1 MIKFIQSLRILPR
14 WIIIIIDLTI
24 LAFSVTFAYLL
35 IYNFDFSRMEQANY
49 FNAILIYLAGN
60 LAAIFLTQS
69 YAGIIRYTSFE
80 DGYRILMTA
89 IIGALVSLMVNY
101 IFLFLS
107 GMEIISLS
115 VWIISFFN
123 AVIFLVTYRFFVKYI
138 FTYYNKAVQK
148 KTAAII
154 FGAGESGMITK
165 QIIDQNSTSNIKV
178 VGFVEDDPRK
188 ANKVANGVKIY
199 PSKELPKLLKTL
211 KVKELIISVQD
222 ISINKKNRLVDLCL
236 KHDVIV
242 RTVPPSDKWVK
253 GELSVNQI
261 KNINIE
267 DLLGREAINLNN
279 INIKSELRNKWILV
293 SGAAGS
299 IGSEIVRQVLMFNPK
314 GVVLVDQAESAL
326 YEFDIELRKNNY
338 GHLIHPV
345 IADITNKK
353 RIQGVFEQYKPEIV
367 FHAAAYKHVPLMENN
382 PSEAVLCN
390 VLGTKNLADT
400 ALQYMAERFVM
411 ISTDKAVNP
420 TSVMGASKRIAEI
433 YVQSL
438 NKKYKLSNSH
448 ITSFITTR
456 FGNVL
461 GSNGSVI
468 PLFKKQIQNRENITV
483 THPEITRY
491 FMTIPEA
498 CQLVLE
504 AGAIGNGGEIFIFDM
519 GESVKIVDL
528 AKKMIKLSGLQLGKD
543 IMIEYTGLRAGEK
556 LYEELLN
563 VKENTIPTHHPKIM
577 IAKVSEED
585 FDIVRERIK
594 NLLKAAKQRD
604 ELNLVQIMKFIVP
617 EFKSKISKFEK
628 LDRLDEVDQVSI

>member
-14 WIIIIIDLTI
+14 WIIITIDLSI
-24 LAFSVTFAYLL
+24 LAFSISFAYLL
-35 IYNFDFSRMEQANY
+35 IYNFEFAVTANSNY
-49 FNAILIYLAGN
+49 IYAIIIYLTGN
-60 LAAIFLTQS
+60 LIAIFLTQS
-69 YAGIIRYTSFE
+69 YSGIIRYTSLE
-80 DGYRILMTA
+80 DSYRILMTTT
-89 IIGALVSLMVNY
+89 IGVLASLTVNY
-101 IFLFLS
+101 IFLFVSDIPVLS
-107 GMEIISLS
+107 VS
-115 VWIISFFN
+115 VWIISYFN
-123 AVIFLVTYRFFVKYI
+123 AVVFLIAYRLGIKYI
-138 FTYYNKAVQK
+138 FTYYSKAVQK
-148 KTAAII
+148 KASAII

-199 PSKELPKLLKTL
+199 HSKDLPKLLKTL

-222 ISINKKNRLVDLCL
+222 ISINKKNELVDLCL
-236 KHDVIV
+236 KHQVIV
-242 RTVPPSDKWVK
+242 RSVPPSDKWVK

-261 KNINIE
+261 KNVNIE
-267 DLLGREAINLNN
+267 DLLGREAINLDN
-279 INIKSELRNKWILV
+279 INIKSELRGKWILV

-299 IGSEIVRQVLMFNPK
+299 IGSEIVRQVLLYDPK

-326 YEFDIELRKNNY
+326 YEFDLELKKKKYDN
-338 GHLIHPV
+338 LIHPV
-345 IADITNKK
+345 IADITNIK
-353 RIQGVFEQYKPEIV
+353 RMESIFETYKPDIV

-400 ALQYMAERFVM
+400 ALNFMVERFVM

-438 NKKYKLSNSH
+438 NNKSRFNHLH
-448 ITSFITTR
+448 TTSFITTR

-468 PLFKKQIQNRENITV
+468 PLFRKQIEKRDNITV
-483 THPEITRY
+483 THPDITRY

-504 AGAIGNGGEIFIFDM
+504 AGSIGNGGEIFIFDM

-528 AKKMIKLSGLQLGKD
+528 AKKMIQLSGLQLGKD

-563 VKENTIPTHHPKIM
+563 VKENTVPTHHPKIM
-577 IAKVSEED
+577 IAKVEVEG
-585 FDIVRERIK
+585 FDEITEKIN
-594 NLLKAAKQRD
+594 NLLNAATERD
-604 ELNLVQIMKFIVP
+604 ELQLVAIMKSIVP
-617 EFKSKISKFEK
+617 DFISNISKFE
-628 LDRLDEVDQVSI
+628 RLDQMKLEKEIQI